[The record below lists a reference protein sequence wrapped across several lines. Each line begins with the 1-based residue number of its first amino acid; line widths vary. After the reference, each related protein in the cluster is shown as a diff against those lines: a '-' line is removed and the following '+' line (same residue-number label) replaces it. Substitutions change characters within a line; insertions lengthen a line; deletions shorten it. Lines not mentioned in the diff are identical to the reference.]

1 MGWEWLT
8 MDEIWGRI
16 VAAAV
21 TAFLVALAGR
31 MVRMPHEHR

>member
-8 MDEIWGRI
+8 MDEILGRI

-21 TAFLVALAGR
+21 TAFMFAYAGR
-31 MVRMPHEHR
+31 MMRFPHEHR